1 MGRGHLSLTR
11 AFRRAALGALV
22 IASAVAVTT
31 ADAATV
37 PWETVLSGSRIFDA
51 EGTVAFIART
61 PADARKN
68 LRTARPADAKR
79 AAATDFDRFA
89 ILGIVH
95 AFPACAWSVKVR
107 SVTRSGQ
114 TVTVRYARKRPPK
127 DVMTCQARTIAYE
140 VIRVPRAQLEGV
152 RAARAVATP

>member
-1 MGRGHLSLTR
+1 MGRGHLSLAR
-11 AFRRAALGALV
+11 GVRRAALGALV
-22 IASAVAVTT
+22 IASAAAVAA

-37 PWETVLSGSRIFDA
+37 PWETVLRGSRIVDA
-51 EGTVAFIART
+51 EGKTAFIART
-61 PADARKN
+61 PASAHAS

-89 ILGIVH
+89 VLGVMH

-114 TVTVRYARKRPPK
+114 TVTVRYTKRPPPK
-127 DVMTCQARTIAYE
+127 NVMACQARTIAYE
-140 VIRVPRAQLEGV
+140 VIRVPRAQVEGV
-152 RAARAVATP
+152 RAARAVATT

>member
-1 MGRGHLSLTR
+1 
-11 AFRRAALGALV
+11 
-22 IASAVAVTT
+22 
-31 ADAATV
+31 V
-37 PWETVLSGSRIFDA
+37 PWETVLRGSRIFDA
-51 EGTVAFIART
+51 EGTTAFVART
-61 PADARKN
+61 PAAARSN

-79 AAATDFDRFA
+79 AAATNFDRFA
-89 ILGIVH
+89 VVGVMH

-114 TVTVRYARKRPPK
+114 TITVRYMRKRPPK

-140 VIRVPRAQLEGV
+140 IIRVPRAQVAGV